1 MQTIENEGYK
11 ERNRRMYTM
20 NRNES
25 FFYCWDI
32 QLQRI
37 WDVFVMSTKYLN
49 QNNDGLDIDSGMLAS
64 STVIKERTHNYTQ
77 AL

>member
-25 FFYCWDI
+25 FFYSWDI
-32 QLQRI
+32 QWQRI

-77 AL
+77 TL